1 MLIVSIFFWTL
12 PLAGQRSYG
21 KMMQVPGLP
30 DAVPDGVMQVPGW
43 PDAQTSI
50 KHGKRE
56 GASPAQLVIFYFSQA
71 HFPYLS
77 HMHF

>member
-30 DAVPDGVMQVPGW
+30 DVVPDGVMQVPGW
-43 PDAQTSI
+43 PDAGLDVLMQFLGCSDA
-50 KHGKRE
+50 G
-56 GASPAQLVIFYFSQA
+56 PQMV
-71 HFPYLS
+71 
-77 HMHF
+77 